1 MGFETFMQ
9 IASGGESPDA
19 SLFPKD
25 EEGNLLNAYVTDIN
39 DPRGIG
45 YLSPG
50 SYMGGP
56 GETWHPSQYDFSGL
70 SLAGSQDGKATF
82 QDENGL
88 TFKYDYR
95 TDTVEG
101 IDPNT
106 ARDLKQ
112 SNPDAYYGALATQL
126 KNDYF
131 DGWKVGHAGSLNE
144 LEAIKDVSPKAY
156 YEAKLNLLGQ
166 QAGWYQGQN
175 TTGGIAPL
183 MKQAE
188 ELAPEAYKYGVAPE
202 QMTSLVNQGFTAA
215 NRENA
220 TRIANEKASGGT
232 MFAGLPQ
239 FAATTAA
246 MFAAPA
252 LAGYLTPLVGGSALA
267 GGAATGALIGGATGA
282 LNSAIGEKNIGEGLL
297 KGATIGGVT
306 GGVGGGIS
314 DAFGAINA
322 PVNGLAGAGEI
333 ATEVG
338 QQAFFDA
345 LASGA
350 NSSEAINAGLLA
362 QSAAPATAADI
373 YSNPTTEEMVNF
385 ANARPDPIQA
395 LTELQ
400 SMSPTELAS
409 ALGPGAG
416 EASSNVL
423 EKITSK
429 VGTNLAKSELAK
441 LLTSPSSG
449 ATATGAASG
458 TSADSMSQ
466 LANLLRPQAQTSN
479 FIGQYKMNQNPFSFT
494 SAGQTAASPGM
505 YDVSGSNIAN
515 ALRKA

>member
-9 IASGGESPDA
+9 IASGGESTDE

-25 EEGNLLNAYVTDIN
+25 ESGNLLNAYVTDIN

-112 SNPDAYYGALATQL
+112 SNPDAYYGELATQL

-131 DGWKVGHAGSLNE
+131 DSWKVGHAQESYNE
-144 LEAIKDVSPKAY
+144 KLEDIKDVSPKAY
-156 YEAKLNLLGQ
+156 YQAKLNLLGQ

-202 QMTSLVNQGFTAA
+202 QMTSLVNQGFSAA

-220 TRIANEKASGGT
+220 TRIANEASRGGAFIKPSDWVT
-232 MFAGLPQ
+232 IASILGGGALAAYTAPAAGAAAAAEGAGAIGSTALSEAAPLTTAQILGSSFSGSNFAIDPLATYAAGL
-239 FAATTAA
+239 AATE
-246 MFAAPA
+246 AAPLTTSNILNSGFTGSDFA
-252 LAGYLTPLVGGSALA
+252 IDPLATYAPGLSSETAPLTTNEILKSTGFNPTEGSSFTIDPN
-267 GGAATGALIGGATGA
+267 AAYTTGA
-282 LNSAIGEKNIGEGLL
+282 NS
-297 KGATIGGVT
+297 
-306 GGVGGGIS
+306 IS
-314 DAFGAINA
+314 DATKLPEYSASDSTNLKDVA
-322 PVNGLAGAGEI
+322 KTLNQARQVN
-333 ATEVG
+333 
-338 QQAFFDA
+338 
-345 LASGA
+345 
-350 NSSEAINAGLLA
+350 
-362 QSAAPATAADI
+362 SAANNI
-373 YSNPTTEEMVNF
+373 
-385 ANARPDPIQA
+385 
-395 LTELQ
+395 
-400 SMSPTELAS
+400 
-409 ALGPGAG
+409 
-416 EASSNVL
+416 
-423 EKITSK
+423 
-429 VGTNLAKSELAK
+429 AK
-441 LLTSPSSG
+441 LLTG
-449 ATATGAASG
+449 GTTAKTGVTG
-458 TSADSMSQ
+458 TTGSTTASQ
-466 LANLLRPQAQTSN
+466 LASLLAPAAQTNN
-479 FIGQYKMNQNPFSFT
+479 FIGQYKMNQNPFTFT

-505 YDVSGSNIAN
+505 YDVSGSNLAN